1 MEAKITQTNRKH
13 IQKWKIQFPA
23 PCGNNCLQIIIMEVP
38 CQKNA
43 YIWSICSL
51 WWKCWM
57 LWAILVQ
64 HGPRSAQ
71 EIDFVI
77 CWLYFSLVDVWF
89 CFGNCFKWL
98 ISVLSSLFWSGW
110 SVLNFIRS
118 GKSQQSEKSVNNPT
132 KSLDNTKILTI
143 WRILSIPQKSYQS
156 KYNKRLDFMGHI
168 GSIWAH
174 TGYIGSI

>member
-1 MEAKITQTNRKH
+1 MEAKITQTNGKH

-23 PCGNNCLQIIIMEVP
+23 PCGNNCLQIIIMVVP

-43 YIWSICSL
+43 NISSICSL

-89 CFGNCFKWL
+89 GFGNCFKWL

-132 KSLDNTKILTI
+132 KSLDNAKIFTI
-143 WRILSIPQKSYQS
+143 WRILTIPKKS
-156 KYNKRLDFMGHI
+156 
-168 GSIWAH
+168 
-174 TGYIGSI
+174 